1 MFLRSSD
8 QSGVQKVMT
17 LYRILA
23 FIVMLTTVTI
33 KLAVS
38 GVAENYEPLEPLKLV
53 PVCVCVCVCV

>member
-1 MFLRSSD
+1 MYPRE

-33 KLAVS
+33 KLAIH
-38 GVAENYEPLEPLKLV
+38 GVADGYDPLAKAK
-53 PVCVCVCVCV
+53 